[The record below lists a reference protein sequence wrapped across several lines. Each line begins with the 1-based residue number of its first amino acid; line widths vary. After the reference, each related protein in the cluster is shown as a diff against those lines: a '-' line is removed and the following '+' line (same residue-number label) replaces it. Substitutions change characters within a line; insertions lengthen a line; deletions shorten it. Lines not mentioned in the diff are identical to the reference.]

1 MRVHPRDPR
10 DGKKGSV
17 TGAGR
22 LRECK
27 NTEFVWE
34 LRKTGVS
41 KGSLKVAVSRVSVR
55 RASTVYTVLA
65 CDHAL
70 SLCLYNLFSSQRS
83 KEAKNNNNNNNA

>member
-10 DGKKGSV
+10 DGKKVSV

-34 LRKTGVS
+34 LRKTGF
-41 KGSLKVAVSRVSVR
+41 LKVAVSRVSVR

-65 CDHAL
+65 IMPSPFVSIICFRA
-70 SLCLYNLFSSQRS
+70 
-83 KEAKNNNNNNNA
+83 KEAKKQKDNNNNNA

>member
-10 DGKKGSV
+10 DGKKVSV

-22 LRECK
+22 LWECK

-41 KGSLKVAVSRVSVR
+41 KGGRKQSV
-55 RASTVYTVLA
+55 
-65 CDHAL
+65 C
-70 SLCLYNLFSSQRS
+70 
-83 KEAKNNNNNNNA
+83 